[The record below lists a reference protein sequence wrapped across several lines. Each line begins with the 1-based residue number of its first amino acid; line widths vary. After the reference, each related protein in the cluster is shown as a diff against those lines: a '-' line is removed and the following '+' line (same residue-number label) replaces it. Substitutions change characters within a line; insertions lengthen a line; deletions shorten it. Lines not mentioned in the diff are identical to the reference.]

1 MQGPGCQCRM
11 GRLSVSRTAQRET
24 VCIYR
29 YGDVVM
35 VVDYYAFG
43 WVGLRVRKC
52 RRCGGLSNAQ
62 PRDQCIKQTR
72 PLLHG
77 IEHADDAL

>member
-1 MQGPGCQCRM
+1 
-11 GRLSVSRTAQRET
+11 
-24 VCIYR
+24 
-29 YGDVVM
+29 M

-43 WVGLRVRKC
+43 WVVLRVRKC

-62 PRDQCIKQTR
+62 SRDQCIKQTR
-72 PLLHG
+72 SLLHN